1 MAFRKVSRI
10 KIPEATIR
18 RLSLYD
24 RCLEDVKKTGKKIV
38 SSSDIARKCGTNPAQ
53 IRKDF
58 AYFGEFGVRGV
69 GYYVENLQEDIKK
82 ALGIDRS
89 WNCAL
94 VGAGNLG
101 FALLGTDSLAKRGF
115 EIGAIFEQDPILVEM
130 GSFKDIPL
138 FSMDQMQ
145 RVVPEIGIK
154 IGIIAVNPENAVK
167 VAHQLIDAGVR
178 GILNFTPATLRVP
191 PGTILKNVD
200 FAIDLEGLAFQLANE

>member
-1 MAFRKVSRI
+1 VFKKVSRI

-24 RCLEDVKKTGKKIV
+24 RCLAEFNKAGKKIV

-69 GYYVENLQEDIKK
+69 GYYVENLQEDIKR
-82 ALGIDRS
+82 ALGIDRT

-101 FALLGTDSLAKRGF
+101 FALLGTDSLAERGF
-115 EIGAIFEQDPILVEM
+115 NISAIFEQDPILVEM
-130 GSFKDIPL
+130 GSFQGIPL
-138 FSMDQMQ
+138 FSMNDMH
-145 RVVPEIGIK
+145 RVIPEFGVR
-154 IGIIAVNPENAVK
+154 IGIIAVNPESALK
-167 VAHQLIDAGVR
+167 VSHDLIDAGVK
-178 GILNFTPATLRVP
+178 GILNFTPATLKVP
-191 PGTILKNVD
+191 PGIIIRNVD
-200 FAIDLEGLAFQLANE
+200 FAIDLEGVAFQLHSE

>member
-1 MAFRKVSRI
+1 MAFKKVSRI

-24 RCLEDVKKTGKKIV
+24 RCLDDVRKAGKKIV

-101 FALLGTDSLAKRGF
+101 FALLGTDSLAERGF
-115 EIGAIFEQDPILVEM
+115 RISAIFEQDPILVEM
-130 GSFKDIPL
+130 GSFRDIPL

-145 RVVPEIGIK
+145 RIVPEMGIR
-154 IGIIAVNPENAVK
+154 IGIIAVSPENALK
-167 VAHQLIDAGVR
+167 VSHQLIDAGVK
-178 GILNFTPATLRVP
+178 GILNFTPATLKVP
-191 PGTILKNVD
+191 LGTILKNVD
-200 FAIDLEGLAFQLANE
+200 FAIDLEGLAFQLANA

>member
-1 MAFRKVSRI
+1 MVFRKVSRV

-24 RCLEDVKKTGKKIV
+24 RCLEEVRKSGQKIV

-69 GYYVENLQEDIKK
+69 GYYVENLQEDIKR
-82 ALGIDRS
+82 ALGINRS

-115 EIGAIFEQDPILVEM
+115 KIAAIFEQDLILVEM

-138 FSMDQMQ
+138 FSMDKMN
-145 RVVPEIGIK
+145 RIVEEMSIK
-154 IGIIAVNPENAVK
+154 IGIIAVNPESAFQVS
-167 VAHQLIDAGVR
+167 HQLVDAGIK
-178 GILNFTPATLRVP
+178 GILNFTPATLKVP
-191 PGTILKNVD
+191 PGTTLRNVD

>member
-1 MAFRKVSRI
+1 MVFKKVSRI

-24 RCLEDVKKTGKKIV
+24 RCLDDVRKAGKKIV

-101 FALLGTDSLAKRGF
+101 FALLGTDSLAERGF
-115 EIGAIFEQDPILVEM
+115 RISAIFEQDPILVEM
-130 GSFKDIPL
+130 GSFRDIPL
-138 FSMDQMQ
+138 
-145 RVVPEIGIK
+145 
-154 IGIIAVNPENAVK
+154 
-167 VAHQLIDAGVR
+167 
-178 GILNFTPATLRVP
+178 
-191 PGTILKNVD
+191 
-200 FAIDLEGLAFQLANE
+200 

>member
-1 MAFRKVSRI
+1 MVFKKVSRI

-24 RCLEDVKKTGKKIV
+24 RCLEEFNKGGKKIV

-69 GYYVENLQEDIKK
+69 GYYVENLQEDIKR

-115 EIGAIFEQDPILVEM
+115 RISAIFERDPILVEM
-130 GSFKDIPL
+130 GSFQDIPL
-138 FSMDQMQ
+138 FSMDAMH
-145 RVVPEIGIK
+145 RVISEFGNR
-154 IGIIAVNPENAVK
+154 IGIIAVNPETALK
-167 VAHQLIDAGVR
+167 VSHDLIDAGVK
-178 GILNFTPATLRVP
+178 GILNFTPATLKVP
-191 PGTILKNVD
+191 PGVIMRNVD
-200 FAIDLEGLAFQLANE
+200 FAIDLEGIAFQLHNE

>member
-1 MAFRKVSRI
+1 MVFKKISRI

-24 RCLEDVKKTGKKIV
+24 RCLEEFNKGGKKIV

-69 GYYVENLQEDIKK
+69 GYYVENLQEDIKR

-101 FALLGTDSLAKRGF
+101 FALLGTDSLAERGF
-115 EIGAIFEQDPILVEM
+115 NISAIFEQDPILVEM
-130 GSFKDIPL
+130 GSFQGIPM
-138 FSMDQMQ
+138 FSMTDMH
-145 RVVPEIGIK
+145 RVISEFGVR
-154 IGIIAVNPENAVK
+154 IGIIAVNPESALK
-167 VAHQLIDAGVR
+167 VSHDLIDAGVK
-178 GILNFTPATLRVP
+178 GILNFTPATLKVP
-191 PGTILKNVD
+191 PGIIIRNVD
-200 FAIDLEGLAFQLANE
+200 FAIDLEGIAFQLHSE

>member
-1 MAFRKVSRI
+1 MAFKKVSRI

-24 RCLEDVKKTGKKIV
+24 RCLDDVRKAGKKIV

-82 ALGIDRS
+82 ALGIDIS

-101 FALLGTDSLAKRGF
+101 FALLGTDSLAERGF
-115 EIGAIFEQDPILVEM
+115 RISAIFEQDPILVEM
-130 GSFKDIPL
+130 GSFRDIPL

-145 RVVPEIGIK
+145 RIVPEMGIR
-154 IGIIAVNPENAVK
+154 IGIIAVSPENALK
-167 VAHQLIDAGVR
+167 VSHQLIDAGVK
-178 GILNFTPATLRVP
+178 GILNFTPATLKVP
-191 PGTILKNVD
+191 LGTILKNVD
-200 FAIDLEGLAFQLANE
+200 FAIDLEGLAFQLANA

>member
-1 MAFRKVSRI
+1 MVFKKVSRM

-24 RCLEDVKKTGKKIV
+24 RCLEEFLKSGKKVV

-69 GYYVENLQEDIKK
+69 GYYVEKLQSDIKR
-82 ALGIDRS
+82 ALGIENS

-101 FALLGTDSLAKRGF
+101 FALLGTDSLAQRGF
-115 EIGAIFEQDPILVEM
+115 NITAIFELDPILVEM
-130 GSFKDIPL
+130 GSFQDIPL
-138 FSMDQMQ
+138 FSMDDMH
-145 RVVPEIGIK
+145 RVIRDLGIK
-154 IGIIAVNPENAVK
+154 IGIIAVSPENAVK
-167 VAHQLIDAGVR
+167 VSQQLTDAGVK
-178 GILNFTPATLRVP
+178 GLLNFTPATIKVP
-191 PGTILKNVD
+191 PGIILRNVD
-200 FAIDLEGLAFQLANE
+200 FAIDLEGIAFQLMNE

>member
-1 MAFRKVSRI
+1 MVFKKVTRI

-24 RCLEDVKKTGKKIV
+24 RSLEDFLKSGKKVV

-69 GYYVENLQEDIKK
+69 GYYVDNLQTDIKK
-82 ALGIDRS
+82 ALGIHSS

-101 FALLGTDSLAKRGF
+101 FALLGTDSLARRGF
-115 EIGAIFEQDPILVEM
+115 IISAIFEQDPILVEM
-130 GSFKDIPL
+130 GSFQNIPL
-138 FSMDQMQ
+138 FAMDKMQ
-145 RVVPEIGIK
+145 RVISDLNIK
-154 IGIIAVNPENAVK
+154 IGIIAVSPENAVK
-167 VAHQLIDAGVR
+167 VAHQLIDAGVK
-178 GILNFTPATLRVP
+178 GILNFTPTAIKVPSGVILR
-191 PGTILKNVD
+191 NVD
-200 FAIDLEGLAFQLANE
+200 FAIDLEGIAFQLNNE

>member
-1 MAFRKVSRI
+1 MVFKKVTRV

-24 RCLEDVKKTGKKIV
+24 RCLEDMKKSGKKVV
-38 SSSDIARKCGTNPAQ
+38 SSSDIAKKCGTNPAQ

-69 GYYVENLQEDIKK
+69 GYYIENLQLDIKQ

-101 FALLGTDSLAKRGF
+101 FALLGTDSLAQRGF
-115 EIGAIFEQDPILVEM
+115 RISAIFERDPILVEM
-130 GSFKDIPL
+130 GSFQDIPL
-138 FSMDQMQ
+138 FPMEAME
-145 RVVPEIGIK
+145 RVVPETDIN
-154 IGIIAVNPENAVK
+154 IGIIAVNPETALK
-167 VAHQLIDAGVR
+167 VANSLIDAGVK
-178 GILNFTPATLRVP
+178 GILNFTPATLNVP
-191 PGTILKNVD
+191 PGIILRNVD
-200 FAIDLEGLAFQLANE
+200 FSIDLEGIAFQLSNA

>member
-1 MAFRKVSRI
+1 MVFKKVSRI
-10 KIPEATIR
+10 KIPDATIR

-24 RCLEDVKKTGKKIV
+24 RCLEDFLRSGKKVV

-69 GYYVENLQEDIKK
+69 GYYVENLQFDIKK
-82 ALGIDRS
+82 ALGIDRD

-115 EIGAIFEQDPILVEM
+115 RISAIFERDPVLVEM
-130 GSFKDIPL
+130 GSFQGIPL
-138 FSMDQMQ
+138 YPLEEMQ
-145 RVVPEIGIK
+145 RVIHALAIR
-154 IGIIAVNPENAVK
+154 IGIIAVNPDSAAR
-167 VAHQLIDAGVR
+167 VAQMLTDAGVR
-178 GILNFTPATLRVP
+178 GILNFTPTTIKIST
-191 PGTILKNVD
+191 GGILKNVD
-200 FAIDLEGLAFQLANE
+200 FAIDLEGLAFQLSNE

>member
-1 MAFRKVSRI
+1 MVFKKVSRI

-24 RCLEDVKKTGKKIV
+24 RCLEELRKTGSKIV

-69 GYYVENLQEDIKK
+69 GYYVENLQADIKM
-82 ALGIDRS
+82 ALGIDRP
-89 WNCAL
+89 WMCAL

-115 EIGAIFEQDPILVEM
+115 NISVIFEKDPILVEM
-130 GSFKDIPL
+130 GTFQGIPL
-138 FSMDQMQ
+138 FGMDMMRQ
-145 RVVPEIGIK
+145 VISDLGIHIGL
-154 IGIIAVNPENAVK
+154 IAVNPDTALK
-167 VAHQLIDAGVR
+167 VAHDLIDAGVK
-178 GILNFTPATLRVP
+178 GILNFTPATLKVP
-191 PGTILKNVD
+191 PGIVLKNVD
-200 FAIDLEGLAFQLANE
+200 FAIDLEGIAFQLNNQ

>member
-1 MAFRKVSRI
+1 MVFKKVSRI

-24 RCLEDVKKTGKKIV
+24 RCLEEFNKGGKKIV

-69 GYYVENLQEDIKK
+69 GYYVENLQEDIKR

-115 EIGAIFEQDPILVEM
+115 RISAIFERDPILVEM
-130 GSFKDIPL
+130 GSFQDIPL
-138 FSMDQMQ
+138 FSMADMH
-145 RVVPEIGIK
+145 RVISEFGIK
-154 IGIIAVNPENAVK
+154 IGIIAVNPETALK
-167 VAHQLIDAGVR
+167 VSHDLIDAGVK
-178 GILNFTPATLRVP
+178 GILNFTPATLKVP
-191 PGTILKNVD
+191 PGIIMRNVD
-200 FAIDLEGLAFQLANE
+200 FAIDLEGIAFQLQNE

>member
-1 MAFRKVSRI
+1 MVFKKVSRI

-24 RCLEDVKKTGKKIV
+24 RCLEEFNKGGKKIV

-69 GYYVENLQEDIKK
+69 GYYVENLQEDIKR

-115 EIGAIFEQDPILVEM
+115 RISAIFERDPILVEM
-130 GSFKDIPL
+130 GSFQDIPL
-138 FSMDQMQ
+138 FSMDAMH
-145 RVVPEIGIK
+145 RVISELGIR
-154 IGIIAVNPENAVK
+154 IGIIAVNPETALK
-167 VAHQLIDAGVR
+167 VSHDLIDAGVK
-178 GILNFTPATLRVP
+178 GILNFTPATLKVP
-191 PGTILKNVD
+191 PGVIMCH
-200 FAIDLEGLAFQLANE
+200 

>member
-1 MAFRKVSRI
+1 MVFRKVSRV

-24 RCLEDVKKTGKKIV
+24 RCLEEVQKSGQRII

-69 GYYVENLQEDIKK
+69 GYYVENLQEDIKR

-89 WNCAL
+89 WSCAL

-115 EIGAIFEQDPILVEM
+115 EIAAIFEQDPILVEM

-138 FSMDQMQ
+138 FSMDKMR
-145 RVVPEIGIK
+145 RVVEELGIR
-154 IGIIAVNPENAVK
+154 IGIIAVNPENAFQ
-167 VAHQLIDAGVR
+167 VAHQLVDAGIK
-178 GILNFTPATLRVP
+178 GILNFTPATLKVP
-191 PGTILKNVD
+191 PGTILRNVD